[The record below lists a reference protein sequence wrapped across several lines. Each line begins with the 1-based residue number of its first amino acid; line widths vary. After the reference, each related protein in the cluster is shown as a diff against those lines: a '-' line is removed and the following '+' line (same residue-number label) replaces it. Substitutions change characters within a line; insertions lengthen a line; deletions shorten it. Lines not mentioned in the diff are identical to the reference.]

1 MNNKDFQNG
10 LIIGYASGGVVEV
23 EIPAKEEQ
31 EKTITIT
38 ENGTTEILPDTDKAL
53 SKVTV
58 VTDIKSGGGLDRTV
72 TFTADGVPCEITS
85 LKAGNSVNAPATVP
99 TSENG
104 TFEEWQDTEGNR
116 ISFPFTPEAEETE
129 LVALFL
135 TVRDS
140 ISVTNKDTLIAT
152 GVRNSEYRGQV
163 IKSYDGLAVC
173 GYTKNTDGIS
183 GYYYLVSETKDGCK
197 ATNLVYVGTAEYNG
211 KIYHYSKNSI
221 LANIN
226 YNGASTMNCQF
237 IGNQGDFQSDMD
249 AVAAL
254 LDYYYLKR

>member
-1 MNNKDFQNG
+1 MATVQELKT
-10 LIIGYASGGVVEV
+10 LIENANALGRQKLCEKGVEV
-23 EIPAKEEQ
+23 SE
-31 EKTITIT
+31 T
-38 ENGTTEILPDTDKAL
+38 ETTYGIMKKIGEILSVIVDN
-53 SKVTV
+53 
-58 VTDIKSGGGLDRTV
+58 TV
-72 TFTADGVPCEITS
+72 TFTADGTPYEITS
-85 LKAGNSVNAPATVP
+85 VKAGNAVNAPATVP

-104 TFEEWQDTEGNR
+104 TFKEWQDAEGNR
-116 ISFPFTPEAEETE
+116 ISFPYTPEAEETE

-140 ISVTNKDTLIAT
+140 ISVTYKDTLIAT
-152 GVRNSEYRGQV
+152 GVRASTYYGKV
-163 IKSYDGLAVC
+163 FKSYDGLAVC

-183 GYYYLVSETKDGCK
+183 GYYYLVSETENGCK
-197 ATNLVYVGTAEYNG
+197 ATNLGYVGTVEYNG

-237 IGNQGDFQSDMD
+237 IGSQGDFQSDTD
-249 AVAAL
+249 AVVAL